1 MTGSSS
7 DRSPF
12 PGNGPDPS
20 GPGNTKRQQL
30 VRAVRFWKLS
40 ISDIWLHYFSLGGTV
55 GEYELDAYVNAS
67 YQLSAL
73 QHDIAAQAVNELI
86 DRMPKPPRA
95 AYSDEADI
103 ETDSDHDDG

>member
-12 PGNGPDPS
+12 PDNGPEAS
-20 GPGNTKRQQL
+20 GAGDAKRQQL
-30 VRAVRFWKLS
+30 ARAVRFWKLS
-40 ISDIWLHYFSLGGTV
+40 TSDIWLHYFSLGGTV

-73 QHDIAAQAVNELI
+73 QHDILAQAVNELI
-86 DRMPKPPRA
+86 DSMPEPPRA
-95 AYSDEADI
+95 AYSDDEDLDAD
-103 ETDSDHDDG
+103 SNRDDD